1 MFILFQKKH
10 CMCVLN
16 KEQIFLNQLLPE
28 SESRLIERMEVGSGN
43 HESQV
48 IIKQI
53 KVQRSSKYVNFC
65 TEVIYAKINLERIPI
80 TCTCTICFS

>member
-16 KEQIFLNQLLPE
+16 KEQIFQLLPE

-53 KVQRSSKYVNFC
+53 KVQKSSKYVNFC